1 MSRRSYSVGIIA
13 VFVLCALI
21 LTGLSGMFAPVP
33 NKTRTASN
41 DGWIEGYVSN
51 GTGPIDHAYMLY
63 FMSSG
68 SGGGPIASTWTDVTG
83 HYNLTVLGG
92 IAYTVIAFNGSYYT
106 AGGGAAP
113 AAGQSV
119 WLNLT
124 MSPIAPLVAD
134 VVLTGF
140 VLDGTGNPVPG
151 GNVAGYTND
160 PITMGQGAPM
170 YGNMTTAD
178 PVTGRY
184 TVNVIPGTI
193 GGGVAALD
201 FPGYPFIDNTT
212 QNPFVSGQTYW
223 INITLSIPPSTDDA
237 VVSGHVWDNTTSAP
251 LADVVV
257 TIESYNS
264 WNGNRG
270 YSNLTLTNASGYY
283 EMNVTNGS
291 ARMSF
296 SKLHYNMYQV
306 EGLPISP
313 GNHLTINATLTATDA
328 TVRGNV
334 TDHMTGLPLANVT
347 VYTHDSTNHFTV
359 ATTNSLGEYTLEVVA
374 GPSQTIGAQRNGYGN
389 NNSIISI
396 LPGQLLWKDIGLWPL
411 NAWTT
416 GAVTDLV
423 SGAPV
428 ANTSVQFHSTSFDRS
443 AQTNASGEYN
453 ITLMSG
459 DYSVQVYA
467 YNYSSYSATAH
478 MAPGGNV
485 YDIELMP
492 QNPPLTTRLY
502 GWVNDSG
509 SGLGIFHADVQ
520 AGLAAP
526 YQGQRMSNSTNST
539 GYYEMWIPPVMMQYT
554 VTAQNHVHAEGFVD
568 ATGLT
573 VVRLDVVLGPDLW
586 GPNVTYSQS
595 PRENVSWTN
604 PSWINVTV
612 QEKDPQQLVLAQFMF
627 VNASSGTSDYALV
640 QMLYDTFDPLN
651 MATNNL
657 PFTKIGD
664 TYTISYPWTAL
675 ANGGWLRNGSAQQ
688 HFGSFEMKMGPNSYQ
703 GLRGLYHNSTLGSSY
718 SATAWFDNITGNIVF
733 FSFDNG
739 SMQQAFPS
747 DTTGTFAPQVSVVRV
762 NDATN
767 STNWI
772 NTLTQGNW
780 SVVGLQFTYDSTL
793 PSGKYVTEFSVQDFG
808 NRGAGNVTF
817 LTVDNDPPVA
827 NAGSDQTA
835 PAGQLVL
842 FDGTSST
849 DNVGIVNYTWT
860 VETGGTPVT
869 LWGPS
874 QSFSFPTVGVYN
886 VTLVVRDGAGHTSTD
901 VMRVTVSAA
910 IPEFPTVIIPISG
923 MILIIALVRS
933 RRSRLG
939 E

>member
-1 MSRRSYSVGIIA
+1 MSRRSCAVGIVAI
-13 VFVLCALI
+13 FVLCALI
-21 LTGLSGMFAPVP
+21 LTAVSGMFGPAPS
-33 NKTRTASN
+33 KMRTTSN
-41 DGWIEGYVSN
+41 DGWIEGNVTN
-51 GTGPIDHAYMLY
+51 GTGPIEHAYMLY

-68 SGGGPIASTWTDVTG
+68 SGGPIASTWTDAAG
-83 HYNLTVLGG
+83 HYNLTVIGG
-92 IAYTVIAFNGSYYT
+92 IPYTVIAFNGSYYS
-106 AGGGAAP
+106 AGGSAAP
-113 AAGQSV
+113 AVGQSV

-124 MSPIAPLVAD
+124 MTSIAPLVAD
-134 VVLTGF
+134 VILTGF
-140 VLDGTGNPVPG
+140 VLDGAGNPVLG
-151 GNVAGYTND
+151 GNVAGYVSD
-160 PITMGQGAPM
+160 PINMGQGAPM

-178 PVTGRY
+178 PLTGRY

-223 INITLSIPPSTDDA
+223 INITLSNPPSTDDA
-237 VVSGHVWDNTTSAP
+237 VVSGLVTNGVTSAP
-251 LADVVV
+251 LSNVLV
-257 TIESYNS
+257 TFESHNS
-264 WNGNRG
+264 WTSQGG
-270 YSNLTLTNASGYY
+270 YSNFTLTNASGYY

-291 ARMSF
+291 ARMTF
-296 SKLHYNMYQV
+296 QKLHYNTYQV
-306 EGLPISP
+306 ENLPISP
-313 GNHLTINATLTATDA
+313 GDRVTVNATLTATNA
-328 TVRGNV
+328 VVRGNV

-347 VYTHDSTNHFTV
+347 VYTYDSTNHFTV

-374 GPSQTIGAQRNGYGN
+374 APSQTLGTQRAGYSN
-389 NNSIISI
+389 NNSIIAI

-411 NAWTT
+411 DAWAT
-416 GAVTDLV
+416 GTVTDLI
-423 SGAPV
+423 SGLPIAG
-428 ANTSVQFHSTSFDRS
+428 ARVQFHSTSFDDS
-443 AQTNASGEYN
+443 AQTNGSGEYN
-453 ITLMSG
+453 ITLLSG
-459 DYSVQVYA
+459 NYSVQVNA
-467 YNYSSYSATAH
+467 NNYSFYSATAH
-478 MAPGGNV
+478 MVPGGNV

-492 QNPPLTTRLY
+492 QNLPLTTRLY

-520 AGLAAP
+520 TALAAP
-526 YQGQRMSNSTNST
+526 YQGQRISNSTNST

-554 VTAQNHVHAEGFVD
+554 VTAQNHVHAEGYVN
-568 ATGLT
+568 ATGQT
-573 VVRLDVVLGPDLW
+573 VVRLDVVLDSDPW

-627 VNASSGTSDYALV
+627 VNASSGTSDYAIV

-657 PFTKIGD
+657 PFTKTGD
-664 TYTISYPWTAL
+664 NYSISYPWTAM
-675 ANGGWLRNGSAQQ
+675 ANGGWLTNGSAQQ
-688 HFGSFEMKMGPNSYQ
+688 YFGSFEMQMGPNTYE
-703 GLRGLYHNSTLGSSY
+703 GLRGLYYNSTLGSSY
-718 SATAWFDNITGNIVF
+718 PGTGWFDNITGDFVF

-739 SMQQAFPS
+739 SMQSAFPL
-747 DTTGTFAPQVSVVRV
+747 DATGTIAPQVSVVRV
-762 NDATN
+762 NDTTN
-767 STNWI
+767 STTWI
-772 NTLTQGNW
+772 NTITRGTW
-780 SVVGLQFTYDSTL
+780 SVVGLQFAYNSTL

-827 NAGSDQTA
+827 NAGSDLAA
-835 PAGQLVL
+835 PAGEVVL

-849 DNVGIVNYTWT
+849 DNVGIANYTWT
-860 VETGGTPVT
+860 IENGGAPVT
-869 LWGPS
+869 CWGPNPTY
-874 QSFSFPTVGVYN
+874 SFSTVGVYN

-923 MILIIALVRS
+923 MILIVALVRT
-933 RRSRLG
+933 RRSWLG